1 MDRPPLPGSAQEA
14 LEAFLGRWVGTTQWA
29 ATQWGPARTTAAEMT
44 FSRVAAGFAVT
55 ASYCHTEADG
65 NRTEG
70 QGVFTAYPDHPDM
83 LLYFV
88 NSRGLPREPPAQASW
103 LDGILTVDR
112 RSERGTARHT
122 FEVVGNVMTHSAG
135 LRLGA
140 ATEFTRFM
148 TSVGQR
154 APDSGPGSRLKAAE
168 PVPAAPRSEPA

>member
-1 MDRPPLPGSAQEA
+1 MDRPLPGSAQEA
-14 LEAFLGRWVGTTQWA
+14 LEAFLGRWTGTTQWE

-55 ASYCHTEADG
+55 ASYRHTEADG
-65 NRTEG
+65 NCSEG
-70 QGVFTAYPDHPDM
+70 QGVFTADPDHPDL

-88 NSRGLPREPPAQASW
+88 NSRGLPPDPPARASW

-112 RSERGTARHT
+112 RSGRGTARHT
-122 FEVVGNVMTHSAG
+122 FQVVGNVLTHTAG

-148 TSVGQR
+148 TSIGQR
-154 APDSGPGSRLKAAE
+154 VPDTVPDPG
-168 PVPAAPRSEPA
+168 